1 MAVLPALLVAAAAL
15 AFLGGCGEGT
25 EPGEAT
31 VTAKPFSKL
40 DCGHG
45 RAGSKAAFRQFAE
58 ILASGDEAQIRAML
72 VDQPRFAWIS
82 AQGGVTGPEVSVRRD
97 PDAAAAAVADRG
109 GLPFQI
115 TRFQNP
121 LAATLTKCRPATT
134 NEDSAARA
142 GADQPPLSPA
152 ASSALRRLEK
162 TSSRITFPSR
172 ILQTWAPSESTVTP
186 LSLPW
191 PV

>member
-1 MAVLPALLVAAAAL
+1 MRMAVLPALSVAAAAL
-15 AFLGGCGEGT
+15 AFLGGCGEET

-115 TRFQNP
+115 TRFQNIDP
-121 LAATLTKCRPATT
+121 PGRATDAGFRGRWDQTRGLFGKGVIDCERGKAIVLSVGVRPG
-134 NEDSAARA
+134 R
-142 GADQPPLSPA
+142 Q
-152 ASSALRRLEK
+152 
-162 TSSRITFPSR
+162 
-172 ILQTWAPSESTVTP
+172 
-186 LSLPW
+186 
-191 PV
+191 